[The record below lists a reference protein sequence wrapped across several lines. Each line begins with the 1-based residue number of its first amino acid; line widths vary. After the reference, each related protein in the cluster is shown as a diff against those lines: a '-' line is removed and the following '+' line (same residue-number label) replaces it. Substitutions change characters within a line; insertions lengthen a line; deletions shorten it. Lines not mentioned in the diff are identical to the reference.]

1 MWVAIVVHTVVVGF
15 YFWTHSTCDRRVV
28 LRGDVV
34 AGVMQAVRGARPT
47 ITMPA
52 WARMCIMIPL
62 RGRGIRIICV
72 VIVCAIAAAPW
83 SLAWHMCETGIVCV
97 LVCVCGFVSCM
108 LLFLSSHLNHHFC
121 GVVVVRCVCR
131 EVHSTTMAV
140 R

>member
-1 MWVAIVVHTVVVGF
+1 VWVAIVVHTVVVVGF

-34 AGVMQAVRGARPT
+34 AGVMQNVSGARPT

-72 VIVCAIAAAPW
+72 VIVCAVAAAPW
-83 SLAWHMCETGIVCV
+83 LLAWHMCETGTVCV
-97 LVCVCGFVSCM
+97 FVCVCVVSC
-108 LLFLSSHLNHHFC
+108 H
-121 GVVVVRCVCR
+121 VCCCC
-131 EVHSTTMAV
+131 
-140 R
+140 